1 MTDRPIK
8 NVAGSVH
15 QRLLNK
21 ARETGR
27 PFNELLQYYAMER
40 FLYRLSESRQAEDFV
55 LKGALMFRVW
65 QVPTS
70 RPTMDI
76 DLLGCLKNDI
86 EGICAVV
93 RMACSQVVEA
103 DGMTFDA
110 ASVAGARIAED
121 AEYEGVR
128 VSFRGNLGN
137 ARVFLQVDVGF
148 GDTVTPAAKTVE
160 YPSILDFPPPRLRG
174 YSRKSTIAEKFHAM
188 VKHDLLNSRM
198 KDFYIVWLLSRQ
210 FDFDGRTLS
219 AAVKNT
225 FTNRQTDIPA
235 HPVAFGETFSKD
247 PSRAVLWR
255 TFIQK
260 SRLDAAPQPFEEV
273 VALVVQFLGPVAE
286 ARAQGASFEK
296 NWKSG
301 GPWTA

>member
-1 MTDRPIK
+1 VTDRPLK

-65 QVPTS
+65 QVSVS

-76 DLLGCLKNDI
+76 DLLGRLKNDI

-93 RMACSQVVEA
+93 RKACGQDVES
-103 DGMTFDA
+103 DGMTFGA
-110 ASVAGARIAED
+110 ASVKGVRIAED

-148 GDTVTPAAKTVE
+148 GDIVTPAAKTVE
-160 YPSILDFPPPRLRG
+160 YPAILDFPPPRLRG
-174 YSRKSTIAEKFHAM
+174 YSRESTIAEKFHTM
-188 VKHDLLNSRM
+188 VKHNLLNSRM
-198 KDFYIVWLLSRQ
+198 KDFYDVWLLSRQ

-247 PSRAVLWR
+247 PARVVLWK
-255 TFIQK
+255 TFIRK
-260 SRLDAAPQPFEEV
+260 SGLDTAPQPFDEV
-273 VALVVQFLGPVAE
+273 IALVVQFLGPMAE
-286 ARAQGASFEK
+286 ALAQGMSFEK
-296 NWKSG
+296 DWKAG
-301 GPWTA
+301 GPWMT

>member
-1 MTDRPIK
+1 VTDRPLK

-40 FLYRLSESRQAEDFV
+40 FLYRLSESRHAGDFV

-65 QVPTS
+65 QATVF

-76 DLLGCLKNDI
+76 DLLGRLKNDI

-93 RMACSQVVEA
+93 RKACSQNVEP

-121 AEYEGVR
+121 AEYDGVR

-148 GDTVTPAAKTVE
+148 GDKVTPAAKTVE
-160 YPSILDFPPPRLRG
+160 YPAILDFPPPRLRG
-174 YSRKSTIAEKFHAM
+174 YSRESTIAEKFHAM

-198 KDFYIVWLLSRQ
+198 KDFYDVWLLSRQ

-235 HPVAFGETFSKD
+235 HPVAFSETFSKD

-273 VALVVQFLGPVAE
+273 VAMVVPFLGPVA
-286 ARAQGASFEK
+286 AALAQGVSFEK
-296 NWKSG
+296 NWKAG
-301 GPWTA
+301 GPWVT